1 MKWNSLRWLWVS
13 LVVTVALA
21 SVLLPAGGWRYG
33 PVFALLWLL
42 PGIAWRTRLPG
53 RRWMSGLGL
62 GLLLVT
68 WLTLLLVYL
77 PGPLSRAALAAG
89 AALLALLPLALPAGE
104 QEREPAPADRRL
116 LLAVAAVLLL
126 AALLRLPNM
135 GAKELQ
141 GDEGIVLQRAAA
153 AMLGDDAQ
161 LLRHQK
167 GPVEILIPLATW
179 RLNGLLDETTARL
192 PFTLAGLL
200 VIPAL
205 MLAARGWL
213 PAGAAVVAGLF
224 LALNGFGVAF
234 ARIVQYQSFVLLW
247 GVLALYHARRYR
259 QGRLPGDLLLAAAFL
274 GGGLLAHYD
283 AILLAPAVA
292 WLVLPVLFRQGRKVW
307 RAWATALLAGALVA
321 GSFYLPY
328 ALSPTF
334 GGTSSYLLEDRLG
347 NGLSWSG
354 GRVWQMAT
362 LYNDTYMVVALLL
375 LAAVGLWALRRE
387 PAALLLFA
395 VPALFYT
402 VVVVDPRTHIYT
414 AAPGLALLAAAGGL
428 ALWRAQRTLA
438 ALLLALLAASSTL
451 YLALIF
457 VDPTPERQRTWAEN
471 APPFYLTT
479 WDAPPEYGLFGFP
492 HQAGWRL
499 AARRVTAF
507 PYASNEEEEIT
518 AWYMAQAPRTYCP
531 DLATFLRAER
541 AQDALPIP
549 PEMVEGLHLQETIL
563 VNGEPSLAIFG
574 REPAGTPRQSEA
586 AGVRLWRAP
595 EEVVPRSPEPEHPLD
610 VTLGD
615 RVRLLGYDLDSSAAH
630 PGGSLGVT
638 LYWQALAPF
647 ERNYQVF
654 VHLYDG
660 QMRAQDDGAPRCDTH
675 PTTHWEPVD
684 IIADPRRL
692 ALPADLPPG
701 SYPLLAGMY
710 DLLEGT
716 RLPIAGTEGDALP
729 LAQVTIRDE
738 AQ

>member
-259 QGRLPGDLLLAAAFL
+259 QGRLPGDLLLAAGPGRRAARPL
-274 GGGLLAHYD
+274 RRHSARAGNR
-283 AILLAPAVA
+283 P
-292 WLVLPVLFRQGRKVW
+292 LVLPVLFRQGRKVR
-307 RAWATALLAGALVA
+307 RACTALLAGALVA
-321 GSFYLPY
+321 SSFTCPTRSARPSGYEQLP
-328 ALSPTF
+328 
-334 GGTSSYLLEDRLG
+334 LEDRLG

-362 LYNDTYMVVALLL
+362 LCNDTYMVVALLL
-375 LAAVGLWALRRE
+375 LAAVGCGRCAASRQRCYSLPCPRCSPSSSSIRARISHGGAGAGAAGSGGRAGAVAPNGPWRRSCWRAGGEQHAL
-387 PAALLLFA
+387 
-395 VPALFYT
+395 PALILSISAGRR
-402 VVVVDPRTHIYT
+402 RT
-414 AAPGLALLAAAGGL
+414 
-428 ALWRAQRTLA
+428 
-438 ALLLALLAASSTL
+438 
-451 YLALIF
+451 
-457 VDPTPERQRTWAEN
+457 AEN
-471 APPFYLTT
+471 APPFT
-479 WDAPPEYGLFGFP
+479 
-492 HQAGWRL
+492 
-499 AARRVTAF
+499 
-507 PYASNEEEEIT
+507 
-518 AWYMAQAPRTYCP
+518 
-531 DLATFLRAER
+531 
-541 AQDALPIP
+541 
-549 PEMVEGLHLQETIL
+549 
-563 VNGEPSLAIFG
+563 
-574 REPAGTPRQSEA
+574 
-586 AGVRLWRAP
+586 
-595 EEVVPRSPEPEHPLD
+595 
-610 VTLGD
+610 
-615 RVRLLGYDLDSSAAH
+615 
-630 PGGSLGVT
+630 
-638 LYWQALAPF
+638 
-647 ERNYQVF
+647 
-654 VHLYDG
+654 
-660 QMRAQDDGAPRCDTH
+660 
-675 PTTHWEPVD
+675 
-684 IIADPRRL
+684 
-692 ALPADLPPG
+692 
-701 SYPLLAGMY
+701 
-710 DLLEGT
+710 
-716 RLPIAGTEGDALP
+716 
-729 LAQVTIRDE
+729 
-738 AQ
+738 